1 MLVCHNSIYLEVEG
15 LEEEGVGRQ
24 TDRVFA
30 LQNSWVA
37 AAEEQTAEPWEA
49 AAHLRVEEAEA
60 GRTGYDWADPDLPLH
75 RGSWSPRRH
84 CRNSDTALSRSC
96 SYFCDP
102 GFGLCRRKRGGRHH
116 GCCDYRDWSRPCCC
130 CCCRHRGACGGH
142 TRPDT
147 WG

>member
-15 LEEEGVGRQ
+15 LGEEGVGRQ
-24 TDRVFA
+24 KDRVFA
-30 LQNSWVA
+30 LRNSWAA

-49 AAHLRVEEAEA
+49 AAHLWAEEAEA
-60 GRTGYDWADPDLPLH
+60 GRTGCEPDPDLPLH
-75 RGSWSPRRH
+75 PGSCSPRWH

-96 SYFCDP
+96 SCFCDP
-102 GFGLCRRKRGGRHH
+102 DFGLCRRKRGGRHR

-130 CCCRHRGACGGH
+130 RRRRGACGGH
-142 TRPDT
+142 TRPGT